1 MCKSVKENI
10 KIFLRGVLN
19 SYSQIFFSDNKVFS
33 YLLIIVSFVDIYAG
47 MAGLVSVIITNLT
60 GIFFGFDR
68 RVITKGVYGFNSL
81 LVGLCLGIYFSPGLL
96 LTIIIVL
103 AAILTLLIAVSM
115 QGIIGKYGLP
125 YLSIPFLISAW
136 ILTLATRN
144 MEFLGISERGI
155 FTFNELYTIG
165 GNSIVQLYE
174 WWNSLAIIKPLR
186 IYFISLGAILFQYN
200 VLSGIIIAIGL
211 LLYSRISFTLSL
223 LGFFTAYFFYD
234 LVGANIT
241 ELNYSYIGFNYILT
255 SIALGG
261 FFIIPSVRSY
271 LWTIVLV
278 PIVALFTLSLSSVFM
293 SVVLPVYALPF
304 NLVVLLFLYSLKF
317 RVKPSKKLAEVLIQQ
332 NTPEKN
338 LYSFQNDT
346 DRFRHDMIPVIL
358 PFFGTWTVSQ
368 DYDGKHTHKG
378 DWKHAL
384 DFVITDH
391 TGNQYAGQGDQREDY
406 YCFNK
411 PVLAPSDGYIESV
424 TDNIEDNL
432 IGKVNIR
439 DNWGNTV
446 IIRHNS
452 YLFSSLSHLKKD
464 SITVR
469 PGDKIKQGEIIG
481 RCGNSGRSP
490 YPHLHFQMQAL
501 PYIGSPT
508 IHYPLSY
515 FIDHSESGF
524 ELRNYSVP
532 QSENKISNIEKNEL
546 LVNAYDLI
554 PGKTLCFETSVNG
567 IKERVTWEISTD
579 EFNNP
584 FIKCLSTGAIAWFS
598 NDGNLFLFRHYT
610 GPANTL
616 LYHFFIANFKVQLGF
631 YNKMEIHDILPMNLI
646 LKNPLLFFQDF
657 VAPFFKF
664 IRSEYMMKYEYID
677 NEVLASR
684 IRLLSVASNSSGGK
698 ELNFYRYQIEIEESG
713 ISSLKIETKGL
724 KMIAS
729 KCSENYL

>member
-1 MCKSVKENI
+1 MSVKENI
-10 KIFLRGVLN
+10 KIFYKGVLN

-33 YLLIIVSFVDIYAG
+33 WLLIIVSFADIYAG
-47 MAGLVSVIITNLT
+47 LAGMVSVIITNLT
-60 GIFFGFDR
+60 GIFFGFDK

-96 LTIIIVL
+96 LAIIIVL
-103 AAILTLLIAVSM
+103 AAVLTLLIAVSM

-125 YLSIPFLISAW
+125 YLSVPFLISAW

-144 MEFLGISERGI
+144 MAFLGISERGI
-155 FTFNELYTIG
+155 FTLNELYTIG
-165 GNSIVQLYE
+165 GNSIVRLYE
-174 WWNSLAIIKPLR
+174 WWNNLAVLKPLK

-200 VLSGIIIAIGL
+200 VLSGIIIAMGL
-211 LLYSRISFTLSL
+211 LFYSRVSFTLSL
-223 LGFFTAYFFYD
+223 IGFFTAYLFYD

-261 FFIIPSVRSY
+261 FFIIPSARSY
-271 LWTIVLV
+271 LWTVVLV
-278 PIVALFTLSLSSVFM
+278 PIVALFTLSLSSVFQ

-317 RVKPSKKLAEVLIQQ
+317 RIRPSKKLAEVIIQQ

-346 DRFRHDMIPVIL
+346 ERFRHDMIPVIL

-368 DYDGKHTHKG
+368 DYNGKHTHKG
-378 DWKHAL
+378 EWKHAL
-384 DFVITDH
+384 DFVITDQS
-391 TGNQYAGQGDQREDY
+391 GNQFAGKGDQREDY

-424 TDNIEDNL
+424 TDNIEDNP

-446 IIRHNS
+446 IIRHNG

-464 SITVR
+464 SITVK
-469 PGDKIKQGEIIG
+469 PGDKIKQGEIVG

-490 YPHLHFQMQAL
+490 YPHLHFQMQTL

-508 IHYPLSY
+508 IHYPVSY
-515 FIDHSESGF
+515 FIVHGESGF
-524 ELRNYSVP
+524 ELKNYSVP
-532 QSENKISNIEKNEL
+532 QSDNRISNIERNDL
-546 LVNAYDLI
+546 MANAYDLI
-554 PGKTLCFETSVNG
+554 PGKTLCFETEAEGRTEKV
-567 IKERVTWEISTD
+567 IWEINTN
-579 EFNNP
+579 EFNSP
-584 FIKCLSTGAIAWFS
+584 FIKCKTTGAVAWFS
-598 NDGNLFLFRHYT
+598 NDGNLFLFRHYD

-631 YNKMEIHDILPMNLI
+631 YSKMKIQDILPLNLI

-664 IRSEYMMKYEYID
+664 IRSEYILSYEYID

-684 IRLLSVASNSSGGK
+684 IRLQSVASNRFGGK
-698 ELNFYRYQIEIEESG
+698 ELNFYKYQTEIDESG
-713 ISSLKIETKGL
+713 IRSLKIEKNGF
-724 KMIAS
+724 KMIAV
-729 KCSENYL
+729 KCSEKHL